1 MYRPVRIEPPTS
13 LPVSLEEVKAAL
25 DIGYVE
31 KDELIKG
38 LIAAAVSYLD
48 GWSGV
53 LGRCLCE
60 QTWRQDFDYF
70 CWDLRL
76 PMFPV
81 LSVESVKYTDV
92 NGAEQT
98 VSPDSY
104 SVLTDGLGTFVRF
117 TKGFSFP
124 TTKAFESAAV
134 RVTYVC
140 GHEDGDD
147 EDPVPAAIKQAI
159 MLLVRLWFDNPSA
172 VVIGATVEKLP
183 FAVDALLAPYRR
195 VRF

>member
-1 MYRPVRIEPPTS
+1 MYRPVRIEIPTT
-13 LPVSLEEVKAAL
+13 LPVTLAEVKAAL

-31 KDELIKG
+31 KDDLIEG
-38 LIAAAVSYLD
+38 LMAAAVSYLD
-48 GWSGV
+48 GWSGI

-81 LSVESVKYTDV
+81 LSVSSVKYTDT
-92 NGAEQT
+92 NGVEQT
-98 VSPDSY
+98 VAASSY
-104 SVLTDGLGTFVRF
+104 QVLTDGLGSFVRF
-117 TKGFSFP
+117 RNGFSFP

-147 EDPVPAAIKQAI
+147 ENPVPQAIKQAI
-159 MLLVRLWFDNPSA
+159 VLLVRHWFDNPSA

-195 VRF
+195 IRF